1 MKKIAVIVSVSESE
15 DSQVV
20 LNSAKKITSLDY
32 QNLIAKI
39 VYVIDVTTEKDE
51 RITLLK
57 TEGIEVFSRQ
67 RRGKKAGAL
76 NDALIYLADFKPD
89 YVALFDVDSRPE
101 RNFIIEC
108 VSALEKDSM
117 AYIASSRRYISN
129 PVNFVSRT
137 IQAEYYV
144 LNFLLRK
151 SAFKQFNGLIGVLRA
166 DLLYKHKLNE
176 GAITEDA
183 DYATRM
189 HAKGYKAI
197 LVNTTRIYEQSPVSW
212 MDLLNQRKRWYYG
225 ALQLWRYWDVV
236 KSSNNKKFIRSW
248 VMSLTMTYGVILFF
262 PFVIVSPFIILI
274 YSKKASPKLS
284 PSVSAGLVLYIFILQ
299 YSAITAIFNFV
310 RGRSIE
316 WKSMKRVVD

>member
-189 HAKGYKAI
+189 HAKGYKAL

-225 ALQLWRYWDVV
+225 SLQLWRYRDAV
-236 KSSNNKKFIRSW
+236 KSSNNKKFILSW
-248 VMSLTMTYGVILFF
+248 VMALAMAYCIIILLPLVIF
-262 PFVIVSPFIILI
+262 SPFIILY
-274 YSKKASPKLS
+274 YSKKASPKIS

-310 RGRSIE
+310 RGKSVE

>member
-1 MKKIAVIVSVSESE
+1 
-15 DSQVV
+15 
-20 LNSAKKITSLDY
+20 
-32 QNLIAKI
+32 
-39 VYVIDVTTEKDE
+39 
-51 RITLLK
+51 
-57 TEGIEVFSRQ
+57 
-67 RRGKKAGAL
+67 
-76 NDALIYLADFKPD
+76 
-89 YVALFDVDSRPE
+89 
-101 RNFIIEC
+101 
-108 VSALEKDSM
+108 
-117 AYIASSRRYISN
+117 
-129 PVNFVSRT
+129 SRT
-137 IQAEYYV
+137 IQVEYYL
-144 LNFLLRK
+144 LNFLLK
-151 SAFKQFNGLIGVLRA
+151 ESAFKQFNGLIGVLRA
-166 DLLYKHKLNE
+166 DLLYKYKLNE

-189 HAKGYKAI
+189 HAKGCKAI
-197 LVNTTRIYEQSPVSW
+197 LVSTTRIYEQSPVSW

-225 ALQLWRYWDVV
+225 GLQLWRYWDVV
-236 KSSNNKKFIRSW
+236 KSSKNKKFIRSW

>member
-1 MKKIAVIVSVSESE
+1 MKKIAVIVPVSESE
-15 DSQVV
+15 DPQVV

-39 VYVIDVTTEKDE
+39 VYVVDVTTEKDE

-117 AYIASSRRYISN
+117 AYIASARRYISN

-144 LNFLLRK
+144 LNFLLKR

-189 HAKGYKAI
+189 HAKGCIAI

-225 ALQLWRYWDVV
+225 SLQLWRYWDAV
-236 KSSNNKKFIRSW
+236 KSSNNKKC
-248 VMSLTMTYGVILFF
+248 TYPDF
-262 PFVIVSPFIILI
+262 
-274 YSKKASPKLS
+274 
-284 PSVSAGLVLYIFILQ
+284 
-299 YSAITAIFNFV
+299 
-310 RGRSIE
+310 
-316 WKSMKRVVD
+316 